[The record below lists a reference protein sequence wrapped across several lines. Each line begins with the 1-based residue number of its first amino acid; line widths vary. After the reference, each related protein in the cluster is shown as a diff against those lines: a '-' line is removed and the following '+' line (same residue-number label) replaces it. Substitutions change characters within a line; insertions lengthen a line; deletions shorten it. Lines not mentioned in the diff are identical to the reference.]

1 MQVITIAHQKGG
13 VGKTTL
19 AINLAYCFAEGS
31 RVAIV
36 DTDLQGSVSD
46 LGEYLTGLDI
56 VSIDELTSRDIS
68 DRYDLVVIDTPPY
81 LSNRLSELFALS
93 DYVLVPTKAGLLD
106 AMAIRATIGLLR
118 ESMSLKPTLKAGIVL
133 NMVIPRTSLNDEVKE
148 LLSEYGIPLHTATI
162 GQRVSYTRSPMTQG
176 VFGSDDQRAKDEV
189 IELANEI
196 LERLSE

>member
-1 MQVITIAHQKGG
+1 MNVITIAHQKGG

-19 AINLAYCFAEGS
+19 AINLAYCFAEGA

-56 VSIDELTSRDIS
+56 VSIDALTSGQLN

-106 AMAIRATIGLLR
+106 AMAIRATIALLR
-118 ESMSLKPTLKAGIVL
+118 ESMALKPALQAGIVL
-133 NMVIPRTSLNDEVKE
+133 NMVIPRTSLNDEVKD
-148 LLSEYGIPLHTATI
+148 LLSEYGIPLHPATI

-189 IELANEI
+189 IELASEI
-196 LERLSE
+196 LERLSK